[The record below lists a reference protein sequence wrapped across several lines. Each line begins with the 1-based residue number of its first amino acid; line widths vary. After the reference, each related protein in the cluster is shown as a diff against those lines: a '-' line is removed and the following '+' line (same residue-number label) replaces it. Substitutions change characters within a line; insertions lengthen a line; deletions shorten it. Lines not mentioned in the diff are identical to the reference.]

1 MEEKKKEEI
10 DLSKL
15 TPKEELSKIAEICK
29 KLNYIFNNN
38 ESVKESLEEP
48 VLTKKGKMQL

>member
-15 TPKEELSKIAEICK
+15 TSKEELSKIAEICK

-38 ESVKESLEEP
+38 ESVKESSEEP
-48 VLTKKGKMQL
+48 VLTKKGKM